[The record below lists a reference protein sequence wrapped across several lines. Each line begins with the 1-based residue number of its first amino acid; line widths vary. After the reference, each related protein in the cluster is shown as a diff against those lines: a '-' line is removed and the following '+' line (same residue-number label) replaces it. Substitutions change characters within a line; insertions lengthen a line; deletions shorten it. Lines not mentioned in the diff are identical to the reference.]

1 MFMPNEISCLIY
13 VSQAA
18 PELNPNAL
26 QDILSVSVKRNGSA
40 GLRGLLLYSAGSF
53 IQYLE
58 GPPDALGRLMDRIKR
73 DPRHHDVEV
82 LYQDRV
88 PQYLFPTWNM
98 GGLDLSARRELDR
111 ERLRELLQ
119 MLSAGE
125 RRQYNVQAAEK
136 IQRIL
141 IEFRSQLAAPEG

>member
-1 MFMPNEISCLIY
+1 MPNEISCLIY

-18 PELNPNAL
+18 PDLSPDAL
-26 QDILSVSVKRNGSA
+26 QDILSVSVERNGPA

-58 GPPDALGRLMDRIKR
+58 GPLVAIGRLMDRIKR

-82 LYQDRV
+82 LYQDSV
-88 PQYLFPTWNM
+88 PQYLFPAWNM

-111 ERLRELLQ
+111 QRLRELLQ
-119 MLSAGE
+119 LLSGGE
-125 RRQYNVQAAEK
+125 RRLRDVQAAEK
-136 IQRIL
+136 VQRIL
-141 IEFRSQLAAPEG
+141 IEFRSQLGAPEG